1 MKRKDLVKNRRA
13 FHEYEILEKFEA
25 GIVLV
30 GTEVKSL
37 RAHHANL
44 QDAYVSLK
52 KEELWLVNASIS
64 LYAHGNIHNH
74 EEKRERKLLL
84 HRKEIHKIS
93 KAIQEKGYTI
103 VALAFYLRK
112 NPIKVEIATA
122 RGKKLYDKRVSL
134 KEKEHK
140 RAIER
145 AMKEK

>member
-1 MKRKDLVKNRRA
+1 M
-13 FHEYEILEKFEA
+13 
-25 GIVLV
+25 
-30 GTEVKSL
+30 
-37 RAHHANL
+37 
-44 QDAYVSLK
+44 
-52 KEELWLVNASIS
+52 
-64 LYAHGNIHNH
+64 
-74 EEKRERKLLL
+74 

-112 NPIKVEIATA
+112 NHIKVEIATA